1 MYIVIYKDS
10 VHMCITVCI
19 YLLMEAF
26 VSKYKDECF
35 FAFAILFFTSCFAL
49 LSHSTCFSPWPTA
62 LETESRYVCV
72 VYVYDFV
79 IKCIFC
85 SKSASFL

>member
-1 MYIVIYKDS
+1 MMYIVIYKDS

-35 FAFAILFFTSCFAL
+35 FAVFLFNLWC
-49 LSHSTCFSPWPTA
+49 CPTI
-62 LETESRYVCV
+62 V
-72 VYVYDFV
+72 
-79 IKCIFC
+79 
-85 SKSASFL
+85 